1 MKQLTIEKYFKQV
14 LHTGLLSDNEQVTAD
29 GDTVQAHKRKKK
41 KVCLVT
47 AFYYLLNHSSIAAN
61 LMVLACI
68 CMACQHSISLQSIS
82 GAKLATT
89 LLNP

>member
-1 MKQLTIEKYFKQV
+1 MMKQLTIEKYFKQV

-29 GDTVQAHKRKKK
+29 GDTVQAHKSLP
-41 KVCLVT
+41 CLVT

-89 LLNP
+89 MLNP